1 MNSRHPGTP
10 EAGDAPEFSRREIL
24 SARIFC
30 AVVGAVAMA
39 GGCAAY
45 YLASGAA
52 SKAGLVFALVGAGL
66 VVFAFTAPDR
76 ECVKLAGTVLSLF

>member
-1 MNSRHPGTP
+1 MDSRPSN
-10 EAGDAPEFSRREIL
+10 AQQAPEFSRREIL

-30 AVVGAVAMA
+30 AVVGAVAVA

-45 YLASGAA
+45 YLAAGTA
-52 SKAGLVFALVGAGL
+52 SKIGLVGAFVGAGL

-76 ECVKLAGTVLSLF
+76 ECVRLAGTVLSLF

>member
-1 MNSRHPGTP
+1 MNSGNSRAPGT
-10 EAGDAPEFSRREIL
+10 PEFSRREIL

-30 AVVGAVAMA
+30 AVVGAVAVA

-45 YLASGAA
+45 YLATGTA
-52 SKAGLVFALVGAGL
+52 SKIGLVGALVGGGL
-66 VVFAFTAPDR
+66 VVFAFAAPDR